1 VALPVGSVVN
11 VIQKGVGRINYQAA
25 NGVTVLS
32 PSNQVSS
39 AGQYFS
45 NILSKIATDTWH
57 IEGSLLA
64 TDPNYSQISA
74 LLHFD
79 GTDGTQVFTDN
90 GPSALT
96 FTANNANPVL
106 TTTDPK
112 FGTASV
118 SFPGTA
124 GSYIACTNGAPFAF
138 GTSDF
143 TIEFWLNRVNASSY
157 IFGNVSSGLATN
169 YTASIGATGT
179 INFTSGNGGNA
190 LNGVTV
196 VPTSTW
202 THVAITRSGSAFR
215 LFINGVLDAGA
226 TLTPNFS
233 TTTTFVIGGVGTT
246 AAATLNGR
254 IDEFRVTNGFA
265 RYTSSFNV
273 ATAAFSNS

>member
-1 VALPVGSVVN
+1 MALPVGSVVN
-11 VIQKGVGRINYQAA
+11 VIQKGVGRINYQAS

-57 IEGSLLA
+57 IEGNLLA
-64 TDPNYSQISA
+64 TDPNYSQVST

-79 GTDGTQVFTDN
+79 GTNGTQVFTDN

-118 SFPGTA
+118 TFPGTA
-124 GSYIACTNGAPFAF
+124 GSYILCTNGTPFSF

-143 TIEFWLNRVNASSY
+143 TIEFWLNRANVNSY
-157 IFGNVSSGLATN
+157 IFGNIGLGSPNN
-169 YTASIGATGT
+169 YTAVISSTGT
-179 INFTSGNGGNA
+179 INFTTGNGLNA
-190 LNGVTV
+190 LNSVTPV
-196 VPTSTW
+196 VAGTW
-202 THVAITRSGSAFR
+202 THVAITRSGSTFR
-215 LFINGVLDAGA
+215 MFINGVLDATATNNPNLSETGTFAIGA
-226 TLTPNFS
+226 A
-233 TTTTFVIGGVGTT
+233 GTT
-246 AAATLNGR
+246 AAATLSGR
-254 IDEFRVTNGFA
+254 IDEFRVTKGFA